1 MATEQRIDNFQGT
14 LSEYV
19 VYLETKVKQLTT
31 VYSPP
36 SSPQSDVC
44 DEGID
49 NSDAGPSTRRIEF
62 IPYEPDTLPQSAKR
76 RRKSKPRWQKEMDN
90 MLRDIP
96 SAEDWSSKRRAVGLS
111 SLPEILVAFDAII
124 KNVIPSIEP
133 TSTESDCVPARFGP
147 ADAALQITNS
157 YANGVA
163 AMEIGRNFT
172 TNIVNFC
179 TLVFVSLCHVLV
191 YHGIE
196 KRRIDIVMQACVSQS
211 DPKNLDV
218 LRRGSG
224 WVNRMIST
232 LVAGGLRHLGTEIF
246 VLCGRTV
253 AQYGR
258 FADAGEEGSSYFLR
272 EISKRAH
279 QSSEFEVHASLP
291 FSIPFFIKT
300 ILGEIY
306 SLSEICTA
314 LCYDP
319 KLLSA
324 DYLLWLE
331 IYRSRKLPPPQ
342 IAGIKPTASSA
353 EGPHGPVHDY
363 GTARGTEV
371 PPSNI
376 NSIDLLLAA
385 AGQKDYFRGAD
396 QLELDSSLPVVDGM
410 GHINEKATTEQTR
423 AFRVGSVN
431 GDVLGN
437 EVLSYNTES
446 RAQELCWPIPEEFVY
461 GRPSVV
467 PEGWQIPEEF
477 AYGRP
482 NMVPAGWQIP
492 EES

>member
-1 MATEQRIDNFQGT
+1 MATEQRINNFQGT

-19 VYLETKVKQLTT
+19 AYLETKVKQLTT

-44 DEGID
+44 DEQ
-49 NSDAGPSTRRIEF
+49 N
-62 IPYEPDTLPQSAKR
+62 
-76 RRKSKPRWQKEMDN
+76 EMDN

-111 SLPEILVAFDAII
+111 SLPEILVTFNAII

-133 TSTESDCVPARFGP
+133 TTTESDCVLARFRP

-163 AMEIGRNFT
+163 AMEIGRKFT
-172 TNIVNFC
+172 TQIVNFC

-211 DPKNLDV
+211 DPKNLNV

-232 LVAGGLRHLGTEIF
+232 LVVGGLRHLGSEIF

-253 AQYGR
+253 AQYDR
-258 FADAGEEGSSYFLR
+258 FADAREEGFSYFLR
-272 EISKRAH
+272 EISTRAH
-279 QSSEFEVHASLP
+279 QNSEFEVHASLP

-306 SLSEICTA
+306 SLSEICTT
-314 LCYDP
+314 LYYDTE
-319 KLLSA
+319 LLSG

-353 EGPHGPVHDY
+353 EGPHDPVDDS
-363 GTARGTEV
+363 GTARGMEV
-371 PPSNI
+371 PAGNI
-376 NSIDLLLAA
+376 NSIDVLLAA
-385 AGQKDYFRGAD
+385 AGQKDYFRGPD
-396 QLELDSSLPVVDGM
+396 LLDLDSSLPVVDGM
-410 GHINEKATTEQTR
+410 GHITKKATPEQIR

-437 EVLSYNTES
+437 EGFSVPIDTRRLHRNHLRIESYNTES
-446 RAQELCWPIPEEFVY
+446 QAPPEQELY
-461 GRPSVV
+461 
-467 PEGWQIPEEF
+467 
-477 AYGRP
+477 
-482 NMVPAGWQIP
+482 
-492 EES
+492 